1 MKVIV
6 LLICAVA
13 STSAGNA
20 VAWPGA
26 IPLTST
32 AVKTI
37 IPPQI
42 QGFGYS
48 TSQYI
53 NAIPSAPIGYQ
64 PQLSYQ
70 ISLPSYH
77 HYTPVV
83 SAPYYPNG
91 FLYPSLV
98 PASPIAPVSSIA
110 PIGAINPV
118 APSFPIQ
125 PPVQNPGPAIE
136 QPAGDEDTAV
146 IEAAD
151 SSSKQQQPSQ
161 PQLPSDFSQTSLDSK
176 NMPQYPQIPEASQ
189 QFPFYPQIPQF
200 IQPGFNFPPQQSGL
214 QQNPSFSQDS
224 SSSSFPATDNTDK
237 GLVDE
242 DSVAVD
248 SA

>member
-6 LLICAVA
+6 LLMCAVA

-26 IPLTST
+26 IPLTRSE
-32 AVKTI
+32 VKTI

-48 TSQYI
+48 SSQYI
-53 NAIPSAPIGYQ
+53 NAIPSAPIGYH

-70 ISLPSYH
+70 IPLPNYQ
-77 HYTPVV
+77 PVV
-83 SAPYYPNG
+83 SASYYPNG
-91 FLYPSLV
+91 FVYPSLV
-98 PASPIAPVSSIA
+98 PAAPIAPGFPIS

-118 APSFPIQ
+118 APVAPSR
-125 PPVQNPGPAIE
+125 PPAQSPGLTTE

-146 IEAAD
+146 IESAD
-151 SSSKQQQPSQ
+151 SSSNQQQSSQ
-161 PQLPSDFSQTSLDSK
+161 PQLPPNFSQTSLDSK
-176 NMPQYPQIPEASQ
+176 NMPQYPQIPGASQ

-200 IQPGFNFPPQQSGL
+200 IQPGFNFPPQQSGF
-214 QQNPSFSQDS
+214 QQNPSFPQES
-224 SSSSFPATDNTDK
+224 SPASSFPAADNTDK
-237 GLVDE
+237 GLVD
-242 DSVAVD
+242 DDTVTVD

>member
-6 LLICAVA
+6 LLMCAVA

-26 IPLTST
+26 IPLTRSE
-32 AVKTI
+32 VKTI

-70 ISLPSYH
+70 ISLP
-77 HYTPVV
+77 HYQPVV
-83 SAPYYPNG
+83 SASYYPNG
-91 FLYPSLV
+91 ILYPSLF
-98 PASPIAPVSSIA
+98 PAAPIAPVSPIS
-110 PIGAINPV
+110 PIGAFNPGAPV
-118 APSFPIQ
+118 APIR
-125 PPVQNPGPAIE
+125 PPAQNPGLPTE

-146 IEAAD
+146 IESAD
-151 SSSKQQQPSQ
+151 SSSNQQQPSQ
-161 PQLPSDFSQTSLDSK
+161 PQSPPNFSQASLDSK
-176 NMPQYPQIPEASQ
+176 NMPQFPQIPSSQ

-200 IQPGFNFPPQQSGL
+200 IQPGFNFPPQQSGF
-214 QQNPSFSQDS
+214 QQNPSSPQES
-224 SSSSFPATDNTDK
+224 SPASSFPAADNTDK
-237 GLVDE
+237 GLVDD
-242 DSVAVD
+242 DSVTVD